1 MNRRIYKLKNYTFQ
15 DENPGSEAIE
25 RTSFIFIANEYL
37 WKKFDIEGHY
47 TLDEALD
54 LSKNLMVD
62 DLIKMALKESVRS
75 LSLKSKDFHFEKDGR
90 NPKTLD
96 FASYAPA
103 NKNYTKIIIS
113 LIFSPLL
120 RTQLFLSFSKF
131 CLLCE
136 RFLLFRCFLL
146 IVLSMRYNMGKAPPL
161 FFSAANALSPIAFGT
176 HFLYCL

>member
-1 MNRRIYKLKNYTFQ
+1 MGIINF
-15 DENPGSEAIE
+15 DEVSLCTYIPVTAH
-25 RTSFIFIANEYL
+25 IFIE
-37 WKKFDIEGHY
+37 FDKGVVY
-47 TLDEALD
+47 WM
-54 LSKNLMVD
+54 KNWSILHI
-62 DLIKMALKESVRS
+62 L
-75 LSLKSKDFHFEKDGR
+75 FHFEKDGR

-113 LIFSPLL
+113 WIFSPLL

-176 HFLYCL
+176 HFLYCLWF